1 MKICCT
7 KLKDLLDLKVYL
19 TVIQRSHELLI
30 TVRIPANRK
39 VLTSQSDL
47 RGTEFTVLI
56 LCKNVF

>member
-7 KLKDLLDLKVYL
+7 KLKDLLDLEVYL

-56 LCKNVF
+56 LCKNVL